1 MTTLADVRAACR
13 LTIASTAIEDDTLD
27 TWIGDALRFHSV
39 QFPRRARVDLDCTT
53 GTQEYPLP
61 DDVGDVYAVLEVGL
75 VQAGEAH
82 PLPMVTPMSP
92 RMFSGGR
99 YCAVV
104 TAAIAG
110 PTGADTNNEFAIL
123 VAEPVATGDVLQV
136 TMSCSWPIPT
146 VGSDDDPILVP
157 VGHLE
162 ALIAFVEFRVHWA
175 LETNE
180 AFAVST
186 VSVVLSQLGENARR
200 AWNRYKEVTDQLQ
213 WLAPAQSGRVVWG
226 NIGL

>member
-13 LTIASTAIEDDTLD
+13 LTVAATAIADATLD
-27 TWIGDALRFHSV
+27 GWIGDALRFYSV
-39 QFPRRARVDLDCTT
+39 QFPRRARVDLDCTA

-61 DDVGDVYAVLEVGL
+61 DDVGDIYRVLEVGL
-75 VQAGEAH
+75 IQAGAAH
-82 PLPMVTPMSP
+82 PLQLVTPLSP
-92 RMFSGGR
+92 RMIGGGR

-104 TAAIAG
+104 TAAIE
-110 PTGADTNNEFAIL
+110 DTTNAFAIL

-136 TMSCSWPIPT
+136 TVLCSWPIPT
-146 VGSDDDPILVP
+146 VGSADDVVLAPA
-157 VGHLE
+157 GHLE

-175 LETNE
+175 LETDE

-213 WLAPAQSGRVVWG
+213 WLMPAPSGRVVWG
-226 NIGL
+226 KIGL

>member
-1 MTTLADVRAACR
+1 MTTLADVRTACR
-13 LTIASTAIEDDTLD
+13 LTIAAASIENDDLD
-27 TWIGDALRFHSV
+27 AWIGEALRFHSV

-61 DDVGDVYAVLEVGL
+61 DDVGDIYRVLEVGL
-75 VQAGEAH
+75 IQASEVH
-82 PLPMVTPMSP
+82 PLPLVTPLSP
-92 RMFSGGR
+92 RMFGGGR

-104 TAAIAG
+104 TTAIE
-110 PTGADTNNEFAIL
+110 DTSGEFAIL

-136 TMSCSWPIPT
+136 TVACSWPIPT
-146 VGSDDDPILVP
+146 VGSDDDVVLVP
-157 VGHLE
+157 AGHIE

-213 WLAPAQSGRVVWG
+213 WLMPAPSGRVVWG
-226 NIGL
+226 KIGL